1 MTMFVWRLISLAVVT
16 SIPICQSFQGSKLI
30 SSHSSSNNR
39 NIYSHYAV
47 ADTTDD
53 TGLPTNSQVI
63 EAAKQVMQ
71 NTGYFNEYD
80 PTLFADEFIFRG
92 PVIGP
97 LCKKDYEEVLQYFS
111 IYKAFP
117 GEYKTLCA
125 YNMLLLFTL
134 SSHS

>member
-1 MTMFVWRLISLAVVT
+1 MTMFVWRLLSLAVVV
-16 SIPICQSFQGSKLI
+16 SIPFCQSFQGSKLI
-30 SSHSSSNNR
+30 IPCNNR
-39 NIYSHYAV
+39 NAYYHFAV
-47 ADTTDD
+47 ADTADD
-53 TGLPTNSQVI
+53 TDLPTEDQVI

-80 PTLFADEFIFRG
+80 PSLFADDFIFRG

-117 GEYKTLCA
+117 GE
-125 YNMLLLFTL
+125 
-134 SSHS
+134 